1 MNYLVC
7 RKDLFNKL
15 ISTFEQGFN
24 IQNRN
29 QNLKVYHSISEF
41 KNVSRPI
48 LTTGTFDG
56 VHFGHKII
64 IDRLKEIAQK
74 QKGET
79 VLLTFSPHPRMVLFP
94 EDHQLQLINTMEEKI
109 KLLEE
114 AGIEHLIIH
123 PFTKAFS
130 RTTSMQFVRDIIVN
144 QLHTHKLVIGY
155 NHHFGRN
162 REGSFEHLK
171 EYAPLYG
178 FEVEE
183 ISAQLIDDVSISSTK
198 IRKALLSGNVSKA
211 SEYLGYNYS
220 FQGRVVEG
228 KKIGRT
234 IGFPTA
240 NLSISDETKL
250 IPKDGVY
257 AVNVEVK
264 GQLHNGMMNIGNNPT
279 VKGNQQSVEVHIF
292 DFDSSIYDQLLRVYF
307 VCRLRDEILFEN
319 LDDLQNQLQLD
330 KAKGLEVLR

>member
-1 MNYLVC
+1 M
-7 RKDLFNKL
+7 
-15 ISTFEQGFN
+15 
-24 IQNRN
+24 
-29 QNLKVYHSISEF
+29 KVYHSISDF
-41 KNVSRPI
+41 QNVSRPI

-64 IDRLKEIAQK
+64 IDRLKEIAKNQN
-74 QKGET
+74 GET

-94 EDHQLQLINTMEEKI
+94 DDHNLQLINTLDEKI
-109 KLLEE
+109 KLLEQ

-144 QLHTHKLVIGY
+144 ELNTHKLVIGY

-198 IRKALLSGNVSKA
+198 IRNSLLSGDVSKA
-211 SEYLGYNYS
+211 ADYLGYNYPLKG
-220 FQGRVVEG
+220 QVIEG
-228 KKIGRT
+228 QQIGRT
-234 IGFPTA
+234 LGFPTA
-240 NLSISDETKL
+240 NLKVLDGSKL

-257 AVNVEVK
+257 AVHVEVK
-264 GQLHNGMMNIGNNPT
+264 RQTFKAMMNIGNNPSLIS
-279 VKGNQQSVEVHIF
+279 KKHSLEVHIF
-292 DFDSSIYDQLLRVYF
+292 DFDSDIYDEQIEVRF
-307 VCRLRDEILFEN
+307 IKRIREEISFDN
-319 LDDLQNQLQLD
+319 LDALKIQLEQD
-330 KAKGLEVLR
+330 EYTAKAILS

>member
-1 MNYLVC
+1 M
-7 RKDLFNKL
+7 
-15 ISTFEQGFN
+15 
-24 IQNRN
+24 
-29 QNLKVYHSISEF
+29 KVYHSISDF
-41 KNVSRPI
+41 QNVSRPI

-64 IDRLKEIAQK
+64 IDRLKEIAKNQN
-74 QKGET
+74 GET

-94 EDHQLQLINTMEEKI
+94 DDHNLQLINTLDEKI
-109 KLLEE
+109 KLLEQ

-123 PFTKAFS
+123 PFNKEFS

-144 QLHTHKLVIGY
+144 ELNTHKLVIGY

-198 IRKALLSGNVSKA
+198 IRNSLLSGDVSKA
-211 SEYLGYNYS
+211 ADYLGYNYPLKG
-220 FQGRVVEG
+220 QVIEG
-228 KKIGRT
+228 QQIGRT
-234 IGFPTA
+234 LGFPTA
-240 NLSISDETKL
+240 NLKVLDGSKL

-257 AVNVEVK
+257 AVHVEVK
-264 GQLHNGMMNIGNNPT
+264 RQTFKAMMNIGNNPSLIS
-279 VKGNQQSVEVHIF
+279 KKHSLEVHIF
-292 DFDSSIYDQLLRVYF
+292 DFDSDIYDEQIEVRF
-307 VCRLRDEILFEN
+307 IKRIREEISFDN
-319 LDDLQNQLQLD
+319 LDALKIQLEQD
-330 KAKGLEVLR
+330 EDTAKAILS

>member
-1 MNYLVC
+1 M
-7 RKDLFNKL
+7 
-15 ISTFEQGFN
+15 
-24 IQNRN
+24 
-29 QNLKVYHSISEF
+29 KVYHSISDF
-41 KNVSRPI
+41 QNVSRPI

-64 IDRLKEIAQK
+64 IDRLKEIAKNQN
-74 QKGET
+74 GET

-94 EDHQLQLINTMEEKI
+94 DDHNLQLINTLDEKI
-109 KLLEE
+109 KLLEQ

-144 QLHTHKLVIGY
+144 ELNTHKLVIGY

-198 IRKALLSGNVSKA
+198 IRNSLLSGDVSKA
-211 SEYLGYNYS
+211 ADYLGYNYPLKG
-220 FQGRVVEG
+220 QVIEG
-228 KKIGRT
+228 QQIGRT
-234 IGFPTA
+234 LGFPTA
-240 NLSISDETKL
+240 NLKVLDGSKL

-264 GQLHNGMMNIGNNPT
+264 RQTFKAMMNIGNNPSLIS
-279 VKGNQQSVEVHIF
+279 KKHSLEVHIF
-292 DFDSSIYDQLLRVYF
+292 DFDSDIYDEQIEVRF
-307 VCRLRDEILFEN
+307 IKRIREEISFDN
-319 LDDLQNQLQLD
+319 LDALKIQLKQD
-330 KAKGLEVLR
+330 EDTAKAILS

>member
-1 MNYLVC
+1 M
-7 RKDLFNKL
+7 
-15 ISTFEQGFN
+15 
-24 IQNRN
+24 
-29 QNLKVYHSISEF
+29 KVYHSISDF
-41 KNVSRPI
+41 QNVSRPI

-64 IDRLKEIAQK
+64 IDRLKEIAKK
-74 QKGET
+74 QNGET

-94 EDHQLQLINTMEEKI
+94 DDHQLQLINTMGEKI

-123 PFTKAFS
+123 PFTKEFS
-130 RTTSMQFVRDIIVN
+130 RKTSMQFVRDIIVN
-144 QLHTHKLVIGY
+144 QLNTHKLVIGY

-198 IRKALLSGNVSKA
+198 IRKALLSGDVSKA
-211 SEYLGYNYS
+211 SDYLGYNYS
-220 FQGRVVEG
+220 LQGQVTEG
-228 KKIGRT
+228 KQIGRSL
-234 IGFPTA
+234 GFPTA
-240 NLSISDETKL
+240 NLKVADESKL

-257 AVNVEVK
+257 AVNVEIK
-264 GQLHNGMMNIGNNPT
+264 GQVWKGMMNIGNNPSIT
-279 VKGNQQSVEVHIF
+279 SKNRSIEVHIF
-292 DFDSSIYDQLLRVYF
+292 DFDTDIYDEDIIVRF
-307 VCRLRDEILFEN
+307 IKRIREEISFDN
-319 LDDLQNQLQLD
+319 LQALKNQLEND
-330 KAKGLEVLR
+330 KDTALGILT